1 MSISPRLRHA
11 FRPMRLVVVV
21 LLGVLVLAAVLAPVL
36 GLPDPL
42 AQDIP
47 NRFADPSAAH
57 WLGTDEYGRDLLS
70 RLLHGGQVEL
80 IVAIGATVLALVLG
94 TLIGLLSGYFRGWVD
109 LVGMR
114 VVEVIVSFPP
124 LIVAL
129 LFVTIYGPGQ
139 ATLIVSLGVL
149 FAPSF
154 ARLVYAQTLSVR
166 EVEYV
171 EAAKAFGAGNVRTLF
186 GVVLPNVATPIAVQ
200 FPITIAAA
208 ILTSSGLSYLGLGIV
223 PPTPSW
229 GGMVASGQRLMVNDF
244 MLLLVP
250 SIAVVFTVLAFGL
263 LGDALRDWLDPRS
276 MGKVRP

>member
-1 MSISPRLRHA
+1 MNISPRLRHA

-21 LLGVLVLAAVLAPVL
+21 LLALIILCAVLAPVL
-36 GLPDPL
+36 GLHDPL
-42 AQDIP
+42 QQNIP
-47 NRFADPSAAH
+47 DKFAGPSAGH
-57 WLGTDEYGRDLLS
+57 WLGTDEYGRDMLS
-70 RLLHGGQVEL
+70 RIIYGAQVEL
-80 IVAIGATVLALVLG
+80 FVAIGATTLALVFG
-94 TLIGLLSGYFRGWVD
+94 TLIGLLAGYFRGWVD
-109 LVGMR
+109 LIGMR
-114 VVEVIVSFPP
+114 VVEIILSFPP

-139 ATLIVSLGVL
+139 LTLIVSLGIL
-149 FAPSF
+149 FAPAF

-166 EVEYV
+166 EIEYV
-171 EAAKAFGAGNVRTLF
+171 EAAKAFGAGNTRTLF

-208 ILTSSGLSYLGLGIV
+208 ILSSSGLSYLGLGIV

-229 GGMVASGQRLMVNDF
+229 GGMVASGQRLMINDL

-250 SIAVVFTVLAFGL
+250 SVAVVFTVLAFGL

>member
-1 MSISPRLRHA
+1 
-11 FRPMRLVVVV
+11 MRLVVVI
-21 LLGVLVLAAVLAPVL
+21 LLAVIVVAASSAPLL

-47 NRFADPSAAH
+47 NKFADPSAAH
-57 WLGTDEYGRDLLS
+57 WLGTDEYGRDVLS
-70 RLLHGGQVEL
+70 RLLHGAQVEL
-80 IVAIGATVLALVLG
+80 IVAIGATSLALVLG
-94 TLIGLLSGYFRGWVD
+94 AMIGLLSGYFRGWID

-114 VVEVIVSFPP
+114 VVEIIVSFPP

-129 LFVTIYGPGQ
+129 LFVTLYGPGQ
-139 ATLIVSLGVL
+139 LTLIVSLGVL

-171 EAAKAFGAGNVRTLF
+171 EAAKAFGAGNARTLF

-229 GGMVASGQRLMVNDF
+229 GGMVASGQRLMMNDF

-263 LGDALRDWLDPRS
+263 LGDALRDWVDPRS